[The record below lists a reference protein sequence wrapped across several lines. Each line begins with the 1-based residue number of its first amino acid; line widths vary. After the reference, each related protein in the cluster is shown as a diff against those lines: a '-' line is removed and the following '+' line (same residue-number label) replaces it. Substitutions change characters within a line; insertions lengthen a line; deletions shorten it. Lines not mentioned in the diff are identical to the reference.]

1 MKNWSDVKLMGLQLS
16 LLPATGLLES
26 IELFLQIQLEFRH
39 LEAAEVHM
47 DLCEYQSCAKPG
59 QNTEALAE
67 LRSRVACLGFHL
79 PFMDLH
85 PLSKNQAIREASM
98 MVLQGSIEMASQAR
112 ANYVVFH
119 ARSNN
124 HDHRQ
129 STGYEGRWSEV
140 IQQLSAAATHAGV
153 RFYLENAD
161 DLRLPDMVDT
171 LIKGADIGLC
181 LDIGHLYE
189 RYDPSSR
196 WLKYLCRLND
206 KLLKRPGV
214 CHWGIPAAQFGSWL
228 DAFDYF
234 NGKIECL
241 HVHNH
246 NGIIAHQPLR
256 QGHINLGLLS
266 KRRQALVGKPV
277 IIEVDYR
284 GLGLTAVKSDLKILE
299 GILYG

>member
-1 MKNWSDVKLMGLQLS
+1 MMGLQLS
-16 LLPATGLLES
+16 LLPSTGLLEA
-26 IELFLQIQLEFRH
+26 IELFLEIQLEFRH
-39 LEAAEVHM
+39 LNAAEVHM
-47 DLCEYQSCAKPG
+47 DVCEYQSCAKPG
-59 QNTEALAE
+59 QNPEALAK

-85 PLSKNQAIREASM
+85 PLSKNEPIRKASM
-98 MVLQGSIEMASQAR
+98 MVLKESIETASQAQ

-119 ARSNN
+119 ARSNS
-124 HDHRQ
+124 HEHRQ
-129 STGYEGRWSEV
+129 TQGCEGPWSEV
-140 IQQLSAAATHAGV
+140 IQQLSASATQAGV
-153 RFYLENAD
+153 SFYLENAD
-161 DLRLPDMVDT
+161 DLRFPDMVDT
-171 LIKGADIGLC
+171 LIKGADIALC
-181 LDIGHLYE
+181 LDVGHLYE

-206 KLLKRPGV
+206 KLLKRPGM
-214 CHWGIPAAQFGSWL
+214 CRWGIPAAQFGSWL

-234 NGKIECL
+234 TGKIECL

-256 QGHINLGLLS
+256 QGHIDLDLLS
-266 KRRQALVGKPV
+266 KRREALADKPV

-284 GLGLTAVKSDLKILE
+284 GFGLTAVKNDLKILE